1 MIITISHQSLLRGT
15 PTNWEWQRIKW
26 LRLVRHHRG
35 QLCQDLRCTARAALQ
50 IISARFLSVEL
61 TDDSV
66 LGQSKSWHFISCQLK
81 KMIIVA
87 EPSWAPLSPFRLCE
101 QAKVAWLYLASA
113 ILSCCACKFL
123 LLVWCSVRSEGQS
136 ADEGHLWAISN
147 QQAQPSAKATT
158 VLLQLL
164 AQSYS
169 SLAFTTTTHANW
181 SDQSPYTRTAV
192 LGLRMCQRYAH
203 TDAPCTS
210 QGHFDGGLVAL
221 VSALAPPGGSDS
233 HYQVHRPPADRK

>member
-1 MIITISHQSLLRGT
+1 MREDSMIEAAGGT
-15 PTNWEWQRIKW
+15 TVVRINW
-26 LRLVRHHRG
+26 G
-35 QLCQDLRCTARAALQ
+35 QLCQDLSQCTAHS
-50 IISARFLSVEL
+50 IGKISLCTVQWWL
-61 TDDSV
+61 IN
-66 LGQSKSWHFISCQLK
+66 GSCQRNILIFHFLGLEEE
-81 KMIIVA
+81 IIVA
-87 EPSWAPLSPFRLCE
+87 GAYRPFFRLWAE
-101 QAKVAWLYLASA
+101 QRLPGSSWPSQ
-113 ILSCCACKFL
+113 
-123 LLVWCSVRSEGQS
+123 LLVAAPANFYFWFVLLWCSVRSEGQS

-158 VLLQLL
+158 VQRQLL
-164 AQSYS
+164 PRFYS